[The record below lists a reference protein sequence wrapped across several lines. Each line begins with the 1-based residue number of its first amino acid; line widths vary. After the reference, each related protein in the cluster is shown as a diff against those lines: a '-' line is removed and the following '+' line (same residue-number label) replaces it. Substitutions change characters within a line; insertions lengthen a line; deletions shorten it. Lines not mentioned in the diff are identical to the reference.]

1 MPWRPCLK
9 NWFDVGCSKKCYRY
23 LYFYRSALPQNSQR
37 QLNLPTS
44 PFQTEIVQM
53 TPILQRP
60 SFPEV
65 FNCLIESLTFKNHWF
80 ACVSRTQI
88 HLSNAEV
95 KRNASVAARRVPWSA
110 ARRKYLTWR
119 GPSMEWSPSVAQL
132 KKTLTNHPPQP
143 QTKQPWEPSWS
154 KWCYESLN
162 PLLGNREEFLKE
174 AGKTSDFEIVAWR
187 TNIFDFDMPRDLHN
201 DPHLRYLMCLFIK
214 QFSRCI
220 ADWIA
225 IIDYQMQH
233 NSVVNP
239 YGK

>member
-1 MPWRPCLK
+1 MPWKALLEK
-9 NWFDVGCSKKCYRY
+9 MI
-23 LYFYRSALPQNSQR
+23 RSGLFKRMISLFVFLQIRLAAELTEAAQLTNFALSNGDSPDDSNS
-37 QLNLPTS
+37 S
-44 PFQTEIVQM
+44 
-53 TPILQRP
+53 TPILSRGIQL
-60 SFPEV
+60 
-65 FNCLIESLTFKNHWF
+65 LIESLIFWYVIENRPYFNWL
-80 ACVSRTQI
+80 SRTQI

-143 QTKQPWEPSWS
+143 QTKQQWEPSWS

-174 AGKTSDFEIVAWR
+174 AGKTSDFEVVAWR

-201 DPHLRYLMCLFIK
+201 EPHLRYLMCLFIK
-214 QFSRCI
+214 
-220 ADWIA
+220 
-225 IIDYQMQH
+225 
-233 NSVVNP
+233 
-239 YGK
+239 